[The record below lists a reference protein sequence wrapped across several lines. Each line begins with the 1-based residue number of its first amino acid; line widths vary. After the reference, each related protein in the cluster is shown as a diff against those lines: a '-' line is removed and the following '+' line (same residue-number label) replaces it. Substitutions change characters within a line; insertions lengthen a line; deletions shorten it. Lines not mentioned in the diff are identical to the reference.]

1 MKPQTIFQLLNLLE
15 QKIDADYIHP
25 YMPEA
30 RDHADKIA
38 DPKVISGEDLYDLYL
53 MRIESSI

>member
-1 MKPQTIFQLLNLLE
+1 MKSQTIFQLLNLLE
-15 QKIDADYIHP
+15 RKIDADYIHP

-30 RDHADKIA
+30 RDLADKVA
-38 DPKVISGEDLYDLYL
+38 NPKVISSEDLYDLYL